1 MLMEACM
8 ITRKDIMNY
17 HLLETA
23 IEKNKKKLEWYKDRE
38 PDVSVGK
45 VKGSSRGFP
54 YVQCNFTVSGAVSEE
69 YKRWEEWDV
78 KCRYLE
84 ISIKHDIERMQE
96 IKLAIDELI
105 AGITDIED
113 KMIFEFTMEGKS
125 QQWIANKIGMDQ
137 SNVSLRIKKY
147 LK

>member
-1 MLMEACM
+1 MEACM
-8 ITRKDIMNY
+8 IITRKDVINY
-17 HLLETA
+17 HLLEPA
-23 IEKNKKKLEWYKDRE
+23 IEKNKKKLERYKDRE
-38 PDVSVGK
+38 PGVTVGK

-54 YVQCNFTVSGAVSEE
+54 YVQCNFTVCGAESEE

-84 ISIKHDIERMQE
+84 ISIKQDIERMQE
-96 IKLAIDELI
+96 LKLAIDELI
-105 AGITDIED
+105 SGITDIED
-113 KMIFEFTMEGKS
+113 KMIFEYTVEGKS